1 MKQACD
7 LPLCKLGR
15 GCIRTCD
22 LRAEPVQTNGEVS
35 EGRAEPAT
43 PATCA
48 NRSFAAQ
55 KALVL
60 LSKEDVGPAFPVDA
74 PAPPL
79 LDPGT
84 VHAIETV
91 RSVGI
96 CRLCRK
102 QVLSTEKSIPRSMY
116 NYRHADC
123 VSICSKMSYVLS
135 KRGNAEVK
143 HIWETHPLAD
153 RLAWWKSHEGMT
165 GDKLVS
171 VLMTIVDTR
180 GEGVPKEAHI
190 LRDMYLPD
198 QQDKFDDIM
207 KNAETFMCP
216 FAGVTLYADG
226 EYKVNVKAKRCQDM
240 KVKGKTCGERT
251 AKIKKETAEQTS
263 RVKTKKALTGPGGKA
278 TVKGKGLWAGLVVR
292 EQLKKNAVQLSVRS
306 NSQLK
311 TINALKKQITESM
324 VSRIPAQMVSMLEVS
339 ERELTKI
346 NVQVENIMRDDRT
359 EDYKLSLHRSDGP
372 MYMDLK
378 KLCKKGTIQIN
389 KQKNLFKLVHDH
401 FVMLK
406 DILQAVI

>member
-1 MKQACD
+1 
-7 LPLCKLGR
+7 
-15 GCIRTCD
+15 
-22 LRAEPVQTNGEVS
+22 
-35 EGRAEPAT
+35 
-43 PATCA
+43 
-48 NRSFAAQ
+48 
-55 KALVL
+55 
-60 LSKEDVGPAFPVDA
+60 
-74 PAPPL
+74 
-79 LDPGT
+79 
-84 VHAIETV
+84 
-91 RSVGI
+91 
-96 CRLCRK
+96 
-102 QVLSTEKSIPRSMY
+102 
-116 NYRHADC
+116 
-123 VSICSKMSYVLS
+123 
-135 KRGNAEVK
+135 
-143 HIWETHPLAD
+143 
-153 RLAWWKSHEGMT
+153 MT

-311 TINALKKQITESM
+311 TINALKKQITESI

-346 NVQVENIMRDDRT
+346 NVEVENIMRDDRT
-359 EDYKLSLHRSDGP
+359 DV
-372 MYMDLK
+372 DLK
-378 KLCKKGTIQIN
+378 QLCRKGTIQIN
-389 KQKNLFKLVHDH
+389 KQNNLFKLGHDH
-401 FVMLK
+401 FDLLV